1 MDLGWSGDFECS
13 EVLKFRMVIMQWT
26 SCTNKTAL
34 VPHPQPLSPRGSF
47 FPAGARSAEIS
58 EGGGVGP
65 NYVLNPTLE
74 SQATFLEKR
83 GYGMARTFAGPILSC
98 RVSIGDDGDQNEA
111 NPSPRYLIG
120 FCGLVR

>member
-74 SQATFLEKR
+74 SQATTSE
-83 GYGMARTFAGPILSC
+83 ARLGRVGLRFWRNAGTEWREHLP
-98 RVSIGDDGDQNEA
+98 GQ
-111 NPSPRYLIG
+111 
-120 FCGLVR
+120 FCHAECQ